1 MKIAVIG
8 AGISGLGAALA
19 LGERHDVTL
28 FERDGRLGGHANT
41 ATVRHAGREIAVDTG
56 FIVCNARNY
65 PNLMGMFEHLGVETA
80 WSDMSFGF
88 SLHGG
93 AYEYAC
99 DDLSTLFAQKRNCVN
114 PRHIR
119 MLLEVV
125 RKFNRTASA
134 ELAEGALTG
143 LSLGEWLDRR
153 GYSQAFRDRFVL
165 PMGGA
170 IWSTSTRR
178 MLDFPAA
185 NFVAFFDNH
194 DLMTGLDPAQ
204 RWRTVR
210 GGSREYVARAAAA
223 LGDRAVAGVGAQ
235 RIRREADGLRIRFDD
250 GSEGRFDQVVLATHA
265 DVSLGLMADADA
277 TERRLLG
284 AFPYSKNLAVLHSDP
299 SLMPRRR
306 KVWSSWNFL
315 SEGAEA
321 DAERPAQVTYWMNRL
336 QPLGDDAP
344 PLFVS
349 LNPARR
355 PDPALTHGE
364 YSYDHPLYSTDSFE
378 AQADMDAIQG
388 RGGLWHAGAWLGYG
402 FHEDGLRAG
411 LRAAAALGARPDWAR
426 DLGAP
431 LPGPS
436 FAPAHLPAHGPAPE
450 LAAAAAATA
459 AE

>member
-41 ATVRHAGREIAVDTG
+41 ATVTHAGREIPVDTG

-65 PNLMGMFEHLGVETA
+65 PNLMSLFDHLGVETD

-88 SLHGG
+88 SLNGG

-99 DDLSTLFAQKRNCVN
+99 DNLGTLFAQRLNCVN

-134 ELAEGALTG
+134 ELAEGALAG
-143 LSLGEWLDRR
+143 LSLGEWLERR
-153 GYSQAFRDRFVL
+153 GYSAAFRDRFVL

-204 RWRTVR
+204 RWRTVQ

-223 LGDRAVAGVGAQ
+223 LGRRAVAGVGAVSV
-235 RIRREADGLRIRFDD
+235 RRGPDGVRIRFDD
-250 GSEGRFDQVVLATHA
+250 GSEGRFDHAVLATHA
-265 DVSLGLMADADA
+265 DVSLGLMTDADA
-277 TERRLLG
+277 RERRLLG
-284 AFPYSKNLAVLHSDP
+284 AFPYSRNRAVLHSDP
-299 SLMPRRR
+299 ALMPRRR

-336 QPLGDDAP
+336 QDLGPDAP

-349 LNPARR
+349 LNPPRAPEPARV
-355 PDPALTHGE
+355 HGE
-364 YSYDHPLYSTDSFE
+364 YAYDHPLYSTDSFE
-378 AQADMDAIQG
+378 AQAGMDAIQG
-388 RGGLWHAGAWLGYG
+388 RGGVWHAGAWLGYG

-411 LRAAAALGARPDWAR
+411 LR
-426 DLGAP
+426 
-431 LPGPS
+431 
-436 FAPAHLPAHGPAPE
+436 
-450 LAAAAAATA
+450 
-459 AE
+459 